1 MKAAKTNSGPTNA
14 ITSTAES
21 IQAELLFNVFPNE
34 NDAAII
40 FYVCGYCCRSMAK
53 TNRCDA
59 CKEATVEEVDE
70 FLPFVEE
77 SVPSNA

>member
-1 MKAAKTNSGPTNA
+1 MKIWLKNIARKDFKPTKY

-40 FYVCGYCCRSMAK
+40 FLCLWLLLQINGQ
-53 TNRCDA
+53 DQ
-59 CKEATVEEVDE
+59 
-70 FLPFVEE
+70 
-77 SVPSNA
+77 